1 MARATD
7 RSLVLDGVSF
17 RVDTTSILN
26 GVWLKVSPGRVC
38 GLFGRNGSGK
48 STLLQIAGG
57 QLSPTSG
64 IVRIDGT
71 RLHKR
76 SIWTRFAKVAYLP
89 QDTMLPGGL
98 KVKWLARAL
107 PGLQA
112 LIRGSHV
119 LADRLNQ
126 RIGTLSGG
134 ERRCLELLMVISF
147 QRDYLLLDEP
157 FTGVAPRII
166 DEMAE
171 HIHAAV
177 EHGQAVLLTDHYH
190 RYVLDLI
197 DDAYLLRNQRA
208 IRLPGDGLRDRLV
221 ERGYLSPRDGPGERS
236 DSRGDS
242 KQP

>member
-7 RSLVLDGVSF
+7 RSLILDGVSF
-17 RVDTTSILN
+17 RVDATSILN
-26 GVWLKVSPGRVC
+26 GVWLKVTPGRLC

-48 STLLQIAGG
+48 STLLHIAGG
-57 QLSPTSG
+57 QLTPTSG
-64 IVRIDGT
+64 IVRIDGV
-71 RLHKR
+71 RLHQR
-76 SIWTRFAKVAYLP
+76 SIWTRFGKIAYLP

-107 PGLQA
+107 PGLHA
-112 LIRGSHV
+112 LIRDSRV
-119 LADRLNQ
+119 LADRHDQ

-166 DEMAE
+166 DEMAA
-171 HIHAAV
+171 HIRMAT
-177 EHGQAVLLTDHYH
+177 ERGQAVLITDHYH

-197 DDAYLLRNQRA
+197 DDAYLLSDKRA
-208 IRLPGDGLRDRLV
+208 VHLPSDVIQDRLV
-221 ERGYLSPRDGPGERS
+221 KLGYLTDGGES
-236 DSRGDS
+236 GN
-242 KQP
+242 PPTA